1 MVSFEKRTAT
11 IINPKQTQVMQVRI
25 QPTKRK
31 YVNIGEEIEITEGG
45 RGNSEGSIGKSNE
58 NKRTP
63 RTPFGNHA
71 SCHELAVNM
80 EYNIN
85 TMTGT

>member
-25 QPTKRK
+25 QSTKRK
-31 YVNIGEEIEITEGG
+31 YVDIGEEIESTEGD
-45 RGNSEGSIGKSNE
+45 RESSEGSTGKCNE
-58 NKRTP
+58 KRTP
-63 RTPFGNHA
+63 RTPFGNDA

-80 EYNIN
+80 EQNIN